1 MAAAPDFFE
10 ARSAIHDHD
19 PQPAGVRIQFLFIK
33 DDTSGQ
39 LTTLAPFGT
48 RHRWHH
54 IELGQFMVATNDLL
68 KPVPSAHDLHDEA
81 ARVGMPFTFI
91 DEISLFDPHDR
102 PAFL

>member
-1 MAAAPDFFE
+1 MA
-10 ARSAIHDHD
+10 
-19 PQPAGVRIQFLFIK
+19 
-33 DDTSGQ
+33 
-39 LTTLAPFGT
+39 
-48 RHRWHH
+48 
-54 IELGQFMVATNDLL
+54 ATNDLL

>member
-1 MAAAPDFFE
+1 
-10 ARSAIHDHD
+10 
-19 PQPAGVRIQFLFIK
+19 
-33 DDTSGQ
+33 
-39 LTTLAPFGT
+39 
-48 RHRWHH
+48 
-54 IELGQFMVATNDLL
+54 MVATNDLL